1 MKTFL
6 LPAALLFALSGCASL
21 HVQAPPVSG
30 PIEPPSGGIAGY
42 QHGTDRSRFMVGDN
56 PYDVAELG
64 YIKRV
69 GSEGT
74 LAVLASNG
82 SVTGIPNAQS
92 RALQLPP
99 FGMTPQDHD
108 RFVRD
113 YFERSGIPAAQIR
126 AIRTATLLEASGS
139 SDDVSTARPKVT
151 AYYSVIE
158 RAVEGVPVPDSF
170 AWARVNRDG
179 QVVAEAVY
187 WPALPAGVL
196 AQAQRMSQG
205 SALPRVEQAIKARPA
220 ETQVDHQVTIR
231 HSSAAY
237 DGSFAAHASID
248 VRVRLE
254 AAARADADSRQAAGS
269 GGVGAGLIRHFNDE
283 GAEFQLPQEIPSV
296 GRPARTKQRA
306 TSAAVQ

>member
-1 MKTFL
+1 MKTIL
-6 LPAALLFALSGCASL
+6 LPVALRVVLSGCASL
-21 HVQAPPVSG
+21 HAPAPPVSG

-56 PYDVAELG
+56 PHDVAELG

-74 LAVLASNG
+74 LSVLASNG
-82 SVTGIPNAQS
+82 SVTGIPNAQG

-99 FGMTPQDHD
+99 YGTTQQDHD

-113 YFERSGIPAAQIR
+113 YFERSGIPATQIK

-139 SDDVSTARPKVT
+139 SDDVSTGRPKVT

-170 AWARVNRDG
+170 AWARINRDG

-196 AQAQRMSQG
+196 AQARRMSQG
-205 SALPRVEQAIKARPA
+205 DALPRAEQAMKARPG
-220 ETQVDHQVTIR
+220 EVLVDHQVTIR
-231 HSSAAY
+231 HTSAAHEK
-237 DGSFAAHASID
+237 SFAAHASID
-248 VRVRLE
+248 VRVRLAE
-254 AAARADADSRQAAGS
+254 PTRTDSDYRRVTGS
-269 GGVGAGLIRHFNDE
+269 GGVGAGLIRHFDAE
-283 GAEFQLPQEIPSV
+283 GTEFQLPEEVPSV
-296 GRPARTKQRA
+296 GRPPRSKQR
-306 TSAAVQ
+306 TTGAAP